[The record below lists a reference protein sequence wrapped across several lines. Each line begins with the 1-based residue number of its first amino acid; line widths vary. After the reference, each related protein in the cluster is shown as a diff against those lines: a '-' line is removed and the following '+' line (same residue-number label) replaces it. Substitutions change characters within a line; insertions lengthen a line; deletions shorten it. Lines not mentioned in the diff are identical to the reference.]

1 MFLRENPWAWA
12 EEKEYFWWFVSCF
25 QFLYPSNKQVE
36 KCGCCEAVFLISS
49 ENHKQFHHGVPVIL
63 RQILILLLLTPSY
76 VAHLVEV
83 ERVDGAGP
91 WDVDQSGDC
100 RPQDAV
106 VPQTGHP
113 DRHQDQSCRETI
125 KQRTSYVGVCR
136 KAATTQQAVGKCS
149 FSPACHQTVACVSGA
164 LGPQMEKKRVED
176 SENEPSALM
185 MWDVVLTII
194 DPESLNESVYY
205 QLNLEPLMLV
215 D

>member
-12 EEKEYFWWFVSCF
+12 EENEYFCWFVSCF

-125 KQRTSYVGVCR
+125 STESNKGRLICSLQEGSNHSTSSWEMLIFPSVSPNSRLCERSFGPTDGEEKGGGQWKRAVCVNDVRCCFNYYWSWEPEWVGVLP
-136 KAATTQQAVGKCS
+136 T
-149 FSPACHQTVACVSGA
+149 
-164 LGPQMEKKRVED
+164 
-176 SENEPSALM
+176 
-185 MWDVVLTII
+185 
-194 DPESLNESVYY
+194 
-205 QLNLEPLMLV
+205 
-215 D
+215 